1 MKKTAYST
9 PSMTV
14 TELTPTMVIA
24 MSWSDEGTDEALS
37 NDRGDTGSKR
47 SSDWEEDF
55 WAGRE

>member
-1 MKKTAYST
+1 
-9 PSMTV
+9 MTV

-37 NDRGDTGSKR
+37 NDRGDTGSHR